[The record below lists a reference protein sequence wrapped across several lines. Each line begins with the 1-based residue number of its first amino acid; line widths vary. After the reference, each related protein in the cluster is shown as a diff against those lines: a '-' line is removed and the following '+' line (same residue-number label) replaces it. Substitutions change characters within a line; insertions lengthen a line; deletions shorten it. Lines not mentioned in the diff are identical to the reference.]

1 MYDLNVVRQICRD
14 INSEADPIKTGN
26 LIALLQAVLKE
37 DREEVR
43 LRMTFLARKYG
54 FIGSGSETAA

>member
-14 INSEADPIKTGN
+14 INREADPIKIRN
-26 LIALLQAVLKE
+26 LIVFLQAVLKE

-54 FIGSGSETAA
+54 IIESGTETAA

>member
-14 INSEADPIKTGN
+14 INREADPVKTGR
-26 LIALLQAVLKE
+26 LIALLHAVLRE

-43 LRMTFLARKYG
+43 LRMNFLARKYG
-54 FIGSGSETAA
+54 LIESGTETAA